1 MKNIIVSGC
10 SYSQNCGDIPYPYLI
25 DKKTTSSVTNL
36 AWPGQGNDSIIR
48 IINEQIQQGVT
59 NTLFICQLSYLHR
72 ISMFCNT
79 NQKWID
85 FQPQFINQKPD
96 IIDGNLVHNI
106 YIDTKSQQGGL
117 GTFKLT
123 DGSQLGVTDKVYG
136 ELMNWYSTYLSIIYD
151 EKHRFNSLIESIDI
165 LNYKVDKSGNK
176 ILYIY
181 WPHEIDNINE
191 LKNRNFFNIDG
202 EYSIL
207 NWSIKNNLTNPEDS
221 HLSDKGHTKLTELLI
236 NEFGLVRQKYTDI
249 L

>member
-10 SYSQNCGDIPYPYLI
+10 SYSQNCGDIPYPHLI

-48 IINEQIQQGVT
+48 IINEQIQNGVT
-59 NTLFICQLSYLHR
+59 DTLFICQLSYLHR
-72 ISMFCNT
+72 LSMFCNA

-85 FQPQFINQKPD
+85 FQPSFINQKPEMVDGKVEFSFD
-96 IIDGNLVHNI
+96 IDIKHNI
-106 YIDTKSQQGGL
+106 GGM
-117 GTFKLT
+117 
-123 DGSQLGVTDKVYG
+123 VVYKETETTAVG
-136 ELMNWYSTYLSIIYD
+136 LPNEEYKNLMNWYETYMTLIYD
-151 EKHRFNSLIESIDI
+151 EEHRFNSLMESIDT

-181 WPHEIDNINE
+181 WPHEIVNINE

-202 EYSIL
+202 EYSML
-207 NWSIKNNLTNPEDS
+207 KWSTENEMINTES
-221 HLSDKGHTKLTELLI
+221 HLSDKGHVKLTELLI